1 MEFSK
6 LRNFCVPYTLMHQ
19 QNSPSCLALFIAVRR
34 SLKLLNTDT
43 MAPQLLAF
51 TSFYRK
57 AAEKRNE
64 EEHE

>member
-1 MEFSK
+1 
-6 LRNFCVPYTLMHQ
+6 MHQ